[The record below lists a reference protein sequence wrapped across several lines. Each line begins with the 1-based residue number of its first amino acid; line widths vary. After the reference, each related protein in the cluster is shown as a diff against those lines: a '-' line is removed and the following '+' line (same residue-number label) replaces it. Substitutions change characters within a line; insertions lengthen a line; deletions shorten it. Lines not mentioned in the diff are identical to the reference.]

1 MSMDQ
6 QHTPDIIGSISFKAD
21 RRQLQRILHVRD
33 DSRYLPMLMDL
44 VDEAENYARPESGF
58 IGEAYVEEGGE
69 DWVDLDGK
77 RFISRVMRVN
87 LEEAGRAFFFVAIC
101 GRELEEWSLTIQ
113 GLCSRKF
120 WGDAIKEMALASA
133 VRALEDHL
141 RQRFQINGI
150 SAMNPGSLADW
161 PLTAQPDVFA
171 MLGDGPSAIG
181 VTLSQSCAM
190 NPVKSVSGIYFP
202 TVTSFASC
210 QLCPRENCR
219 GRKAPFE
226 PNLFE
231 KRYQVSQKA
240 G

>member
-6 QHTPDIIGSISFKAD
+6 QHIPDIIGSISFKAD

-44 VDEAENYARPESGF
+44 VDEAENYARPKAVYR
-58 IGEAYVEEGGE
+58 EAYVEEGGE
-69 DWVDLDGK
+69 DWVALDGK
-77 RFISRVMRVN
+77 RFISRIMRVN
-87 LEEAGRAFFFVAIC
+87 LEEAGRAFFFVATC

-113 GLCSRKF
+113 DILEKF
-120 WGDAIKEMALASA
+120 WADAIKEMALASA
-133 VRALEDHL
+133 VRALEEQL
-141 RQRFQINGI
+141 RQRFQISGI

-171 MLGDGPSAIG
+171 MLGDAPLVIG
-181 VTLSQSCAM
+181 VTLTQSCAM

-226 PNLFE
+226 SELFE